1 MDHSVVFYVTTLSKT
16 CPPGG
21 HPLCRPHTPTTRHFY
36 VTTLSKTRPPGGHLL
51 CMPLTVPDQEA
62 VQPRKW
68 STSRLGYV
76 EYMKT
81 DGFFC
86 KYIGVNL
93 INMFPEI

>member
-1 MDHSVVFYVTTLSKT
+1 MRALIQQHIPTRET
-16 CPPGG
+16 PGIFG
-21 HPLCRPHTPTTRHFY
+21 KPSSQPKGLTGLESGRVLVGEDFHTARR
-36 VTTLSKTRPPGGHLL
+36 VSI
-51 CMPLTVPDQEA
+51 TVPDREA